1 MIEIKLEVPTI
12 GVETLFFRP
21 DGVADFPGILF
32 LTDVWGVRPANIAMA
47 RRLAEKGFAVL
58 LPNVFHRY
66 SKMTVDGFESEDPE
80 EQQKRLGLLFRALT
94 SDNMVSDGTAYVDF
108 L

>member
-32 LTDVWGVRPANIAMA
+32 LTDVRGVPAANIAMA
-47 RRLAEKGFAVL
+47 RRLADKGFAVL
-58 LPNVFHRY
+58 LPNVVHRY
-66 SKMTVDGFESEDPE
+66 SKMTVDGVEYEDHDA
-80 EQQKRLGLLFRALT
+80 QQRRFGLVFRELT
-94 SDNMVSDGTAYVDF
+94 SDNVVEHGM
-108 L
+108 